1 MRRHILIAAVAAVTI
16 QPLTPLP
23 LPSGQTKGNR
33 VAHAGGRIASTGCAA
48 DLGTETMAV
57 WNPHSA
63 ENRFRGP
70 LNDLRL
76 RTWRMHGRCVPRRE
90 CFTNQS
96 PSLARRDPGRWFKTP
111 KFLGK

>member
-23 LPSGQTKGNR
+23 LPSRQTKGNR
-33 VAHAGGRIASTGCAA
+33 VAHAAGRIASTGCAA
-48 DLGTETMAV
+48 DVGTETVAV

-63 ENRFRGP
+63 ENRGRGP

-76 RTWRMHGRCVPRRE
+76 TTWRIHDRCVPRRE
-90 CFTNQS
+90 CFTNRS
-96 PSLARRDPGRWFKTP
+96 AGHTRRDPDRWFKTP